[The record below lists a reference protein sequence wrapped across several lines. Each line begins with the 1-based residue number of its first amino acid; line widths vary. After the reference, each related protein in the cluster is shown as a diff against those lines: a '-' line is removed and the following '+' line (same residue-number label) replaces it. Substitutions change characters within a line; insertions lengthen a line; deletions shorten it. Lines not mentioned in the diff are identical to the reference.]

1 MNERIK
7 QLIEQAEEY
16 AFDELNKLQGPVEM
30 SISKRVFEQS
40 FREKFAE
47 LIVKEC
53 ANHCDLLLDHKISS
67 EWARGTHDCS
77 KAIKKHFGVEE

>member
-1 MNERIK
+1 MNERIRLLAEHAGFK
-7 QLIEQAEEY
+7 VNWQHEDVQAIKM
-16 AFDELNKLQGPVEM
+16 ARL
-30 SISKRVFEQS
+30 
-40 FREKFAE
+40 EKFAE

-67 EWARGTHDCS
+67 EWSRGTHDCS